1 MSGPFAQQPLWGVVR
16 YIVDDEYRAMCF
28 LCGWRGCMRPPIA
41 ARNELD
47 VHLASDDHRFLVE
60 GFSELWA
67 RHTT

>member
-1 MSGPFAQQPLWGVVR
+1 M
-16 YIVDDEYRAMCF
+16 DDEYRAMCF